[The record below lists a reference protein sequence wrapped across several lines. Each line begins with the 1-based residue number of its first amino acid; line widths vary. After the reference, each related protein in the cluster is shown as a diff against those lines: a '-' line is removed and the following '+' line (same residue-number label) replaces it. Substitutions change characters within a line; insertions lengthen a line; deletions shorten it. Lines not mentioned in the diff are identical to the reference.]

1 MIEFNKKLIFQKFFL
16 DVTIFFAL
24 ILSSITLIVWI
35 IQAVNFLDFVVEDGH
50 GIIVYLQYTFLNL
63 PKIITRLMPIIF
75 FVSIFYMINKYEDN
89 NELKI
94 YWLTGIHKNSF
105 IKKIVWFSLIF
116 SIFLTILNLIIVP
129 FSQNKARTYIQ
140 KSNIDFFPSLISE
153 GKFIDTVEN
162 LTIYINTKKNSYQYE
177 NIFLKDSGPSIT
189 QIIYAKKGELIN
201 NEKNRSLS
209 LNDGKIINISNGKIT
224 AIDFKTTSFDLSKY
238 LTKSIVDFKISER
251 STPDLIDCY
260 YNFSIL
266 KKIETYYDP
275 VGCNAPAISEI
286 QSELFERF
294 IKPFYLILLALT
306 ASYLMIHS
314 KEDRKKNYQR
324 LSIFFYGLCFVLV
337 SEFSVSLSSRS
348 IYYFLVA
355 IILPFA
361 ATLIQYYILNLKM
374 RYKN

>member
-1 MIEFNKKLIFQKFFL
+1 M
-16 DVTIFFAL
+16 L

-105 IKKIVWFSLIF
+105 IKKIVWYSLIF
-116 SIFLTILNLIIVP
+116 SFFLTILNLIIVP

-162 LTIYINTKKNSYQYE
+162 LTIYINSKKNSYQYE
-177 NIFLKDSGPSIT
+177 NIFLKDSGPSVT
-189 QIIYAKKGELIN
+189 QIIYAKKGELVN

-238 LTKSIVDFKISER
+238 LTKSIIDFKISER

-324 LSIFFYGLCFVLV
+324 LSIFLYGLCFVLV

-361 ATLIQYYILNLKM
+361 ATLLQYYMLNLKM

>member
-1 MIEFNKKLIFQKFFL
+1 MIEFNKKLIFKKFFH

-63 PKIITRLMPIIF
+63 PKIITKLMPIIF

-94 YWLTGIHKNSF
+94 FWLSGVHKNSF
-105 IKKIVWFSLIF
+105 IKKIIWYSLFFSF
-116 SIFLTILNLIIVP
+116 FLAILNLVIVP
-129 FSQNKARTYIQ
+129 SSQNKARTYIQ

-153 GKFIDTVEN
+153 GKFIDTVED
-162 LTIYINTKKNSYQYE
+162 LTIYINKKKNSYQYE
-177 NIFLKDSGPSIT
+177 NIFLKDSGPSVT

-201 NEKNRSLS
+201 NEENRSLS
-209 LNDGKIINISNGKIT
+209 LYNGKIINISNGKIT

-238 LTKSIVDFKISER
+238 LTKSIVDFKIQER
-251 STPDLIDCY
+251 SSLDLIDCY

-266 KKIETYYDP
+266 KKTDTYYHP
-275 VGCNAPAISEI
+275 LNCNAPAIKEI
-286 QSELFERF
+286 QSQLLERF

-324 LSIFFYGLCFVLV
+324 LRIFFYGLCFVLI
-337 SEFSVSLSSRS
+337 SEFSISLSSRG
-348 IYYFLVA
+348 INYFLIGLLLPFV
-355 IILPFA
+355 IILF
-361 ATLIQYYILNLKM
+361 QYYILHFKL
-374 RYKN
+374 RFKN

>member
-1 MIEFNKKLIFQKFFL
+1 MIEFNKKLIFQKFFQ
-16 DVTIFFAL
+16 DVTIFFVL

-162 LTIYINTKKNSYQYE
+162 LTIYINSKKNSYQYE
-177 NIFLKDSGPSIT
+177 NIFLKDSGPSVT
-189 QIIYAKKGELIN
+189 QIIYAKKGELVN

>member
-324 LSIFFYGLCFVLV
+324 LSIFLYGLCFVLV

-361 ATLIQYYILNLKM
+361 ATLLQYYMLNLKM

>member
-1 MIEFNKKLIFQKFFL
+1 MIEFNKKLIFQKFFQ

-35 IQAVNFLDFVVEDGH
+35 IQAVNFLDYVVEDGH

-105 IKKIVWFSLIF
+105 IKKIVWYSLIF
-116 SIFLTILNLIIVP
+116 SFFLAILNLIIVP

-162 LTIYINTKKNSYQYE
+162 LTIYINTKKSSYQYE
-177 NIFLKDSGPSIT
+177 NIFLKDSGPSMT
-189 QIIYAKKGELIN
+189 QVIYAKKGELIN

-209 LNDGKIINISNGKIT
+209 LSDGKIINISNGKIT

-238 LTKSIVDFKISER
+238 LTKSIVDFKIQER

-275 VGCNAPAISEI
+275 VNCNAPAISEI